1 MEFWNDEVT
10 DRSWDELTEL
20 SKRIKFV
27 LIGGWAVYLYTKLQ
41 KSKDI
46 DVIVDYDTLRVLGS
60 GQRLNKNDR
69 LRKYEVKRDG
79 FDIDIYLPGYSELVV
94 PVGDITGNLLSKRE
108 GVSLPRQEVLLMLKL
123 GAYAD
128 RMNSIKGGKDA
139 VDILGLLFY
148 SGIDFGLLGRLLAKY
163 KKEQYVRLMI
173 RVLGTFDKKMLV
185 FLNMNEKSFAIA
197 KKKVRAELDRLL

>member
-10 DRSWDELTEL
+10 DRSWKELTEL
-20 SKRIKFV
+20 SKRIEFV

-46 DVIVDYDTLRVLGS
+46 DIIVDYDTLRALGS

-94 PVGDITGNLLSKRE
+94 PVGDITGKLLSKRE
-108 GVSLPRQEVLLMLKL
+108 GISLPRQEVLLMLKL

-139 VDILGLLFY
+139 IDILGLLFY
-148 SGIDFGLLGRLLAKY
+148 SGIDFGLLWRLLAKY

-185 FLNMNEKSFAIA
+185 FLKMNEKSFAIA
-197 KKKVRAELDRLL
+197 KKKVRTELDMLL

>member
-10 DRSWDELTEL
+10 DRSWKELTEL
-20 SKRIKFV
+20 SKRIKFI

-94 PVGDITGNLLSKRE
+94 PVGDITGNMLSKRE
-108 GVSLPRQEVLLMLKL
+108 GISLPRQEVLLMLKL

-139 VDILGLLFY
+139 IDILGLLFY

-197 KKKVRAELDRLL
+197 KKKVRTELDRLL